1 MQTVTQTTALKKNLN
16 LLEVHIKNQIDPYEP
31 QMTQNLQNV
40 ISAGGK
46 RIRPSLAYLCARLGN
61 IHITADEILP
71 LETALEL
78 IHTASLIHD
87 DIIDDSKLRRGKTTL
102 HRLIGKPAAIRNGDY
117 LLGKAILSLNTYNN
131 QDLNLILARVSREM
145 CLGEF
150 QQMYSAFEYNKQ
162 NTHHYFSQIKRK
174 TACLFSGCCETGA
187 IVGNLSPEDQKALS
201 RYGNYLGIAFQMNDD
216 ILDFNGNE
224 KFGKPLG
231 QDLFQGIFTLPLL
244 YTFRH
249 SPNKNT
255 LIEKAEK
262 RIKSADDIDYIIGEV
277 KETGGLIYTRELVNT
292 FSYKAIS
299 ALKLLPDNT
308 EKHLLTRIAIK
319 MANRES

>member
-1 MQTVTQTTALKKNLN
+1 MQTVTQTSDLKKNLN
-16 LLEVHIKNQIDPYEP
+16 LLEAYIKNQIDPCEL
-31 QMTQNLQNV
+31 QMMQNLQNM

-46 RIRPSLAYLCARLGN
+46 RIRPSLAFLCARLGN
-61 IHITADEILP
+61 THITAEEILP

-87 DIIDDSKLRRGKTTL
+87 DIIDDSKLRRGKPTL
-102 HRLIGKPAAIRNGDY
+102 HCLIGKPAAIRNGDY
-117 LLGKAILSLNTYNN
+117 LLGKAILALNTYNN
-131 QDLNLILARVSREM
+131 QNLNLILAHISREM

-150 QQMYSAFEYNKQ
+150 QQMSSAFDHNKQ
-162 NTHHYFSQIKRK
+162 NTRHYFSQIKRK

-187 IVGNLSPEDQKALS
+187 IIGNLNREKQKALK

-216 ILDFNGNE
+216 ILDFSGND

-231 QDLFQGIFTLPLL
+231 QDLVQGIFTLPLL
-244 YTFRH
+244 YTFKH
-249 SPNKNT
+249 SHNKNH
-255 LIEKAEK
+255 LIEKADK
-262 RIKSADDIDYIIGEV
+262 RIKSTHDIDYIIREV
-277 KETGGLIYTRELVNT
+277 KESGGLIYTRELVNI

-299 ALKLLPDNT
+299 ALEPLPDNT

-319 MANRES
+319 MANREF